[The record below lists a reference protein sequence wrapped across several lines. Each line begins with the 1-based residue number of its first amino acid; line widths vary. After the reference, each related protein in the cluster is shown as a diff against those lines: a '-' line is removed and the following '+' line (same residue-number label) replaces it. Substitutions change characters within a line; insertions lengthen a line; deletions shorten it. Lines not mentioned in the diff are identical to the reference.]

1 MTRTLLVPALLAS
14 VAATSVTA
22 QTAQTAPS
30 QTAPAQTAPAQTNP
44 AQTSRPAGTTP
55 STAAPTTAAPAAPAG
70 ATTSTAPIGTA
81 PPAPAAP
88 AGPNPAV
95 GGAQMDATKPIPI
108 NAAAAPNLSTLVKAV
123 KAAGLDATLSG
134 PGPFTVFAPTNDAFG
149 RLAPGT
155 VDTLM
160 KPENKAALT
169 KVLTYHVVPG
179 TITLADLTTR
189 LKSGGGTTTLTT
201 VEGEPIKV
209 TLEGNAISL
218 ADVSG
223 NKSYLETPDVR
234 QSNGVV
240 HVVNGVLVP
249 KLN

>member
-14 VAATSVTA
+14 VAAVSATA
-22 QTAQTAPS
+22 QTTPAQTTPA
-30 QTAPAQTAPAQTNP
+30 QTMPAQAAPAQTAPAQT
-44 AQTSRPAGTTP
+44 ARPATATP
-55 STAAPTTAAPAAPAG
+55 STVAPTTAAPAG
-70 ATTSTAPIGTA
+70 ATTGSAPIGTA

-108 NAAAAPNLSTLVKAV
+108 NAAAAPNLTTLVKAV